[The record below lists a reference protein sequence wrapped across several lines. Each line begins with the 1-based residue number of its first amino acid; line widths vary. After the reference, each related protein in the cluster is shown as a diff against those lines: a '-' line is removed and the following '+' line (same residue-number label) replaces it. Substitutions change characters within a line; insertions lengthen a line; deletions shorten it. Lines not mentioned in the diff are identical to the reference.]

1 MRALAAL
8 LLLSA
13 CATTPVSPPERLAG
27 CWIERSN
34 VGGAVTMR
42 WLPDAAGGLRG
53 DLLRYSTS
61 GTSSRARYGL
71 RPQPDG
77 GYLLCRM
84 GADDTCWRVAQ
95 GDGGSLEGGRA
106 FIDSYGDRLRI
117 SVIDANGQRV
127 IFQGRRDG
135 CD

>member
-8 LLLSA
+8 LLLAA
-13 CATTPVSPPERLAG
+13 CATTQATPPERLAG

-34 VGGAVTMR
+34 LGGAETMR
-42 WLPDAAGGLRG
+42 WLPDGSGGLRG
-53 DLLRYSTS
+53 DLLRYGTS
-61 GTSSRARYGL
+61 GVTGRESYTLRAQAAGFA
-71 RPQPDG
+71 
-77 GYLLCRM
+77 LCQT
-84 GADDTCWRVAQ
+84 GANETCWSVAQ

-106 FIDSYGDRLRI
+106 FIDSYGESLRI
-117 SVIDANGQRV
+117 SVVDSRGQRV